1 MPQLDVSGWVPE
13 AVAEQVARLEAVGAQ
28 PEVTVTIRWLSAA
41 ERGQAARERADE
53 AYCRNLRYAAL
64 KGANRSHATKLS
76 R

>member
-41 ERGQAARERADE
+41 ERGQAAQERADA
-53 AYCRNLRYAAL
+53 AYCRNLRDAAL
-64 KGANRSHATKLS
+64 KGANKVKAVR
-76 R
+76 